1 MESQMTASELP
12 GLERARAKYAEERDK
27 RLDANRGAILDRHQF
42 QAYFDDPFTRFRER
56 EPVRDHVDALVIGA
70 GLGGLIAGAR
80 LREIGLEHIRIVDTA
95 GDVGGVW
102 YWNRYPG
109 AQCDVESY
117 IYLPF
122 LEETGYVPKLKYSYG
137 PEIRSYTQLL
147 AEHFDL
153 YQLAL
158 FQTAVAGLTWDKDA
172 GRWEVATDR
181 GDAFTARYVVLMQ
194 GAFSIPKLAAIP
206 GIETFKGK
214 LFHSA
219 RWDYGYTG
227 GDLAGLADKTVGLIG
242 TGATGVQIVAPVSEA
257 AERLYVFQRT
267 PSTVAERKNSETD
280 VEWFRSQPPG
290 WLRRRAE
297 NFTMITNGESV
308 GEDLVHDG
316 WTVFYQAILGSDF
329 AGLGPD
335 EQALKREQFDLAH
348 MDHIRARVDS
358 IVTDPATAAALKP
371 YYRYQ
376 CKRPA
381 FHDQYLPAF
390 NRPNVTL
397 VDTNGRGIDRVTERG
412 VVVDGTEY
420 ELDCLVVATGF
431 DQDADFTDRI
441 GFDVTGVGGRRLSE
455 KWKDGPLT
463 LHAVMTSGFPNFF
476 MRVTRDYHGTSGVNL
491 VHTLEE
497 ANIHF
502 AAVIAELEQ
511 RRVIGDPTPEAELE
525 YVRSIMGGRHVL
537 VGSGDFLQNCTPG
550 YYNYEGRTEEKS
562 QLYANYPGTAMSF
575 FRMLRQW
582 RMSGELGGLRL
593 TPAPRA

>member
-1 MESQMTASELP
+1 MASADELAR
-12 GLERARAKYAEERDK
+12 LERVREKYAAERAK
-27 RLDANRGAILDRHQF
+27 RLDPERGAILDRQEF
-42 QAYFDDPFTRFRER
+42 RDYFDDPFTEFRER
-56 EPVRDHVDALVIGA
+56 EPVHDHVDALVIGA

-80 LREIGLEHIRIVDTA
+80 LREIGVDRIRIVDTA

-137 PEIRSYTQLL
+137 PEIRAYTQLL
-147 AEHFDL
+147 ARHFDL

-158 FQTAVAGLTWDKDA
+158 FQTTITSLTWDADA
-172 GRWEVATDR
+172 GRWEVSTDR
-181 GDAFTARYVVLMQ
+181 GDEFTTRYVILMQ
-194 GAFSIPKLAAIP
+194 GAFSIPKLPAIP
-206 GIETFKGK
+206 GIETFQGAM
-214 LFHSA
+214 FHSA

-227 GDLAGLADKTVGLIG
+227 DDLANLADKTVGLIG
-242 TGATGVQIVAPVSEA
+242 TGATGIQIVAPVGEA
-257 AERLYVFQRT
+257 AKQLYVFQRT
-267 PSTVAERKNSETD
+267 PSTVAERNNRETD
-280 VEWFRSQPPG
+280 VAWFTSQPPG
-290 WLRRRAE
+290 WLKERAE

-308 GEDLVHDG
+308 EEDLVHDG
-316 WTVFYQAILGSDF
+316 WTVFYKAILGSGE
-329 AGLGPD
+329 AGLGPE
-335 EQALKREQFDLAH
+335 EQALKREEFDLAH
-348 MDHIRARVDS
+348 MEHIRARVDS
-358 IVTDPATAAALKP
+358 IVSDPETAAALKP

-381 FHDQYLPAF
+381 FHDQFLPAF
-390 NRPNVTL
+390 NRSNVSL
-397 VDTNGRGIDRVTERG
+397 VDTNGLGIDRITERG
-412 VVVDGTEY
+412 VVVNGREY
-420 ELDCLVVATGF
+420 ELDCLVIATGF

-441 GFDVTGVGGRRLSE
+441 GFDITGVGGQKLSE

-502 AAVIAELEQ
+502 ARVIAALE
-511 RRVIGDPTPEAELE
+511 RRGVIADPTPEAELE
-525 YVRSIMGGRHVL
+525 YVESIMGGRHVL
-537 VGSGDFLQNCTPG
+537 VGSADLLQNCTPG
-550 YYNYEGRTEEKS
+550 YYNYEGRLQQKGP
-562 QLYANYPGTAMSF
+562 LYANYPGTAMSF

-582 RMSGELGGLRL
+582 RESSEFSGLKL
-593 TPAPRA
+593 TAAPAPIPE